1 MSAKLVIIYGLPGS
15 GKSTLAKNV
24 ARAIKGHVVNMDDIR
39 TELYG
44 ESYHT
49 RMGSMTSVQRNSAE
63 KKVASTKLARIN
75 ALLREGEKVISDDTN
90 LNPRNVDPMIA
101 LARKHD
107 ATILTT
113 GVDVDVDTAKSR
125 NRSRGAAGGR
135 LVPEWVIDNMAKKAY
150 HANGTMKKMVVLD
163 DSVCYR

>member
-1 MSAKLVIIYGLPGS
+1 MSAKLVIIYGIPGS

-24 ARAIKGHVVNMDDIR
+24 ARSIKGHVVNMDDIR

-49 RMGSMTSVQRNSAE
+49 TMGSMTSAQRSAAE
-63 KKVASTKLARIN
+63 NKVTDTKLARID
-75 ALLREGEKVISDDTN
+75 ALLREGEKVVSDDTK

-107 ATILTT
+107 AVILTT
-113 GVDVDVDTAKSR
+113 GVDVDVATAKAR
-125 NRSRGAAGGR
+125 NRARGAAGGR
-135 LVPEWVIDNMAKKAY
+135 LVPERVIDSMAKKAY
-150 HANGTMKKMVVLD
+150 HANGTMKKMVVLKNG
-163 DSVCYR
+163 VRYE